1 MKAKPGPCSTNGGDG
16 ALPEM
21 GEFWS
26 QSFDNLKTTLERETE
41 LRERAE
47 CRASIQSHAVQL
59 ALDLL
64 VREPDP
70 ESFFRELTKGLIDQT
85 ESKACGVWLLDDDGE
100 HCELWMAHVGDQFFK
115 KGEPGWD
122 TLKSA
127 RVDMAAHLLA
137 YKPGWTET
145 VEYTIDDPRLPES
158 VCGFNC
164 EIGLNLL
171 AVAPLKL
178 PTRNLGWI
186 ALS

>member
-1 MKAKPGPCSTNGGDG
+1 MKPKRGSCSTTDGDG

-41 LRERAE
+41 LRERAQ
-47 CRASIQSHAVQL
+47 CSAAIQSHAVQL

-70 ESFFRELTKGLIDQT
+70 ESFFREFTKGLIDQT

-100 HCELWMAHVGDQFFK
+100 HCDLWMAHIGDQFFK
-115 KGEPGWD
+115 EGEKGWD
-122 TLKSA
+122 DLTLA
-127 RVDMAAHLLA
+127 RVDMAAHLMA

-145 VEYTIDDPRLPES
+145 IEYTIDDPRLS
-158 VCGFNC
+158 DAVRGFNGK
-164 EIGLNLL
+164 IGLELL
-171 AVAPLKL
+171 AIAPLKL
-178 PTRNLGWI
+178 P
-186 ALS
+186 